1 MDKLKM
7 LSREEYEK
15 WYKKIPANECTFCNW
30 QKYQIVLKEF
40 DNWIW
45 IACNAPYWRY
55 HTMILPKRHFVK
67 YSDMSFKE
75 AAELVSIVDYGEK
88 KMLDSKLKR
97 KDGTL
102 IEKVIYFW
110 RFRFN
115 RFDPVS
121 NNIRPDHWHL
131 HLTPDR
137 DHIFDPT
144 LEKDACKV
152 DISILKSL

>member
-1 MDKLKM
+1 M

-67 YSDMSFKE
+67 YSDMSFS
-75 AAELVSIVDYGEK
+75 VSRNLTEGILLCPD
-88 KMLDSKLKR
+88 DS
-97 KDGTL
+97 
-102 IEKVIYFW
+102 
-110 RFRFN
+110 
-115 RFDPVS
+115 
-121 NNIRPDHWHL
+121 
-131 HLTPDR
+131 
-137 DHIFDPT
+137 IFEIKFP
-144 LEKDACKV
+144 AI
-152 DISILKSL
+152 DIKGSTI